1 MYVREQTRPYI
12 LANSELYTP
21 KVLPPLLL
29 HDGILC
35 GFKITDN
42 AIPITQGQKRL
53 AIIRI
58 SSAEGNLA
66 GCPLDIL
73 AE

>member
-1 MYVREQTRPYI
+1 MYVSEQTRPYI

-35 GFKITDN
+35 GFKI
-42 AIPITQGQKRL
+42 L
-53 AIIRI
+53 SLYVSLLWII
-58 SSAEGNLA
+58 
-66 GCPLDIL
+66 
-73 AE
+73 